1 MMTVMKILIFILKN
15 NFICFLFQ
23 IIMNVIEYSRKC
35 DRGDDCTCRQKFKF
49 SIEPFDAITG
59 ECILE
64 NQKEFT

>member
-15 NFICFLFQ
+15 NFICFLLQ
-23 IIMNVIEYSRKC
+23 IIMNVTEYSRKC
-35 DRGDDCTCRQKFKF
+35 DRGDDCTCRRKFKF